1 MPRRIIIIMLA
12 LAWGLCYAQDTPT
25 LSGYRYWY
33 DSDVSSAQFVKSS
46 DKEISLSLSIDN
58 QTSGIHFLNFM
69 AKNSAND
76 WGPLYRYIYYL
87 PEKKQETSS
96 LKSSE
101 YWIDDDYSQHIKAEN
116 SESEQKYIIDL
127 SNLKN
132 GIHFFNYRAI
142 DSQGGYGNL
151 KRYIFYIPNEKLP
164 QATLKSY
171 EYWMDDDY
179 ANHKSVMSTESDI
192 ALSYDISTLAE
203 GIHFFNFRAVGSQQ
217 RYGVL
222 QRYLL
227 YIPGKAYVQPKLKEY
242 EYWIDDDI
250 ANHTSV
256 NSDNGDIAIS
266 FDINNLNSGLHFFNF
281 RAIDSNGGYGVLSRY
296 LVYIPKAAE
305 SKAELT
311 EYEYWV
317 DDNWSDRKNGTLSQ
331 NDFTAQLD
339 VSGLQSGIH
348 YFNYRAKDNK
358 GNWSKLE
365 RTLFYM
371 PIGEK
376 NQKSP
381 ITGYRYGFNGNMQF
395 RTVPV
400 STKFEMNNAVFD
412 MPDILELA
420 SIGNHCSF
428 ELSDSEVRMKRT
440 SNVSFTLQFCNEV
453 KDWGAPVSEEFAIVD
468 SLSRI
473 PVALGLQQVAKFKK
487 MKQGDF
493 GVFKL
498 TIDEYRDYYFKSNDE
513 CNVILFN
520 EDGNKVTE
528 ITGAQMK
535 GTHLRGLDSGKYYGI
550 VYNTVSNSE
559 NTSADIRIRLLT
571 TANYVPSP
579 VISYADGKVAISEEL
594 DGATIYYTT
603 DGSEP
608 TTESTVY
615 TEPFAVDRNV
625 LVRAMATYEDL
636 DPSDIVSYQV
646 EAFKVTAPT
655 VSFANLKV
663 HISCETA
670 ETQIY
675 YTIDGSDPA
684 ENGILYTEPFGI
696 LTSCTIKAV
705 AKRDGYTNSDIVEQ
719 QVDVD
724 NVKCSKPAIAL
735 DGNSFTVTT
744 LTEGAT
750 LYYTTDGTDPTTE
763 SNVYTGAVSF
773 THNCI
778 IKVIAVKAGLI
789 DSDIAQMEVNWFV
802 AEKPTLVFSDETL
815 TMTSPTPGA
824 RIYYEIGGN
833 EPTAE
838 STLYT
843 APVKLTDNRIVK
855 AVTIAD
861 NYNNS
866 EIAEYQPTTFTCA
879 TPVIAYDGH
888 SVSITSATV
897 GATVFYT
904 IDGTEPPLA
913 DGETTD
919 GSSILLSGL
928 CTVKAVA
935 VKDFMIESAVTTLDV
950 PAYYNGDVTYVAT
963 PGKLGDAYQW
973 CGTSDLRSIKV
984 EGNINATDIATL
996 KAMTSV
1002 EHLDLS
1008 EAAVEEKTLADEA
1021 LAGMSLISFSSP
1033 KDISSVGARLMK
1045 DNKRLAAIVWNA
1057 NIAVP
1062 TDILDGVAHPN
1073 MLLYVNQSGL
1083 ANATTFPNTVSNGVA
1098 QSITLSDAT
1107 EFGNFYCPIEFTAT
1121 KISYS
1126 HEYGMPTQKTVCQGW
1141 ETIALPFEVKS
1152 ITHTTNGDCAPF
1164 KANNS
1169 NAKPFWLRSL
1179 DGGFVDESKI
1189 KANTPYI
1196 IAMPNNEE
1204 YSDMYNL
1211 NGKITFAAENVSVK
1225 PYTAL
1230 NDGQN
1235 GNFRFVP
1242 NYIYREKNDT
1252 LMAINLYEEY
1262 NGHNQGSIF
1271 VSGLRDVKPFEAYI
1285 TSDAEIG
1292 HAAVYDIENT
1302 TGIQDLPIM
1311 YKGANIFSKN
1321 GKLYI
1326 YSNANGEMV
1335 LYNVNGQAVK
1345 RIELHEGLNEI
1356 SDLNKGV
1363 YVSRGTKVI
1372 VN

>member
-1 MPRRIIIIMLA
+1 MLRRLIIIILT
-12 LAWGLCYAQDTPT
+12 LAWGLCYGQT

-33 DSDVSSAQFVKSS
+33 DSDINAAKFVKSS
-46 DKEISLSLSIDN
+46 GNDISLSLPMED
-58 QTSGIHFLNFM
+58 QTPGVHFLNFM
-69 AKNSAND
+69 AINSENA

-87 PEKKQETSS
+87 PEEIKDKRTITSY
-96 LKSSE
+96 E
-101 YWIDDDYSQHIKAEN
+101 YWIDDNYTGKTTVKSSDT
-116 SESEQKYIIDL
+116 EQKIVFDVSSL
-127 SNLKN
+127 DKGL
-132 GIHFFNYRAI
+132 HFFNYRAI
-142 DSQGGYGNL
+142 DNL
-151 KRYIFYIPNEKLP
+151 G
-164 QATLKSY
+164 
-171 EYWMDDDY
+171 DY
-179 ANHKSVMSTESDI
+179 SD
-192 ALSYDISTLAE
+192 
-203 GIHFFNFRAVGSQQ
+203 
-217 RYGVL
+217 L
-222 QRYLL
+222 QRYVFYLT
-227 YIPGKAYVQPKLKEY
+227 GERASTAKLASY
-242 EYWIDDDI
+242 EYWIDDDYENKKT
-250 ANHTSV
+250 ANASG
-256 NSDNGDIAIS
+256 SEIAIS
-266 FDINNLNSGLHFFNF
+266 MDISALAAGVHFMNVRARNNGDGISDLN
-281 RAIDSNGGYGVLSRY
+281 RY
-296 LVYIPKAAE
+296 VFYIP
-305 SKAELT
+305 
-311 EYEYWV
+311 
-317 DDNWSDRKNGTLSQ
+317 RKKEV
-331 NDFTAQLD
+331 A
-339 VSGLQSGIH
+339 
-348 YFNYRAKDNK
+348 
-358 GNWSKLE
+358 
-365 RTLFYM
+365 
-371 PIGEK
+371 
-376 NQKSP
+376 KSP
-381 ITGYRYGFNGNMQF
+381 IEGYRYGFNGNF
-395 RTVPV
+395 KYEKVKADT
-400 STKFEMNNAVFD
+400 TYETTNAIFTI
-412 MPDILELA
+412 PDVMELA
-420 SIGNHCSF
+420 TVGNHCTFSIDT
-428 ELSDSEVRMKRT
+428 EKDVVSMKRT
-440 SNVSFTLQFCNEV
+440 NPVDFVMQFKNQNGEWGESIAESFTI
-453 KDWGAPVSEEFAIVD
+453 DD
-468 SLSRI
+468 SLKTGVKKMEMQI
-473 PVALGLQQVAKFKK
+473 AAEFKK
-487 MKQGDF
+487 MRASEF
-493 GVFKL
+493 GAFKFD
-498 TIDEYRDYYFKSNDE
+498 IPESRSYFLKSNDE
-513 CNVILFN
+513 CSVMLFKP
-520 EDGNKVTE
+520 DGTKVTDISGE
-528 ITGAQMK
+528 QMK
-535 GTHLRGLDSGKYYGI
+535 RSFQYGFDPGTYYGI

-719 QVDVD
+719 QVDVN

-744 LTEGAT
+744 LTEGVT
-750 LYYTTDGTDPTTE
+750 LYYTTDGTDATTE

-950 PAYYNGDVTYVAT
+950 PAYYNGGVTYVAT

-984 EGNINATDIATL
+984 EGNINATDIAAL

-1107 EFGNFYCPIEFTAT
+1107 EFGNFYCPIEFTAS

-1126 HEYGMPTQKTVCQGW
+1126 HEYGMPTQKTICQGW

-1164 KANNS
+1164 KANNN

-1225 PYTAL
+1225 PYTAQ